1 MPVRHTR
8 RALLTTLSSLLL
20 AAALP
25 RSARAALGRRRGPH
39 PDPRPGIDASR
50 VLPDS
55 ALADWPDALP
65 AFAAVRGIP
74 QIVDGIRCNCG
85 CAGKPGFY
93 SLLSCY
99 EADGMARHCPI
110 CQGQAKLA
118 LRLHGAGKT
127 LDEIRAA
134 IDARYS

>member
-1 MPVRHTR
+1 MSDQPNR
-8 RALLTTLSSLLL
+8 RTALATLSSLLL

-25 RSARAALGRRRGPH
+25 RSARAALSRRGGPH
-39 PDPRPGIDASR
+39 PVPRPGIDAAH

-65 AFAAVRGIP
+65 AFAAAREIP
-74 QIVDGIRCNCG
+74 AVLDGIRCNCG
-85 CAGKPGFY
+85 CAGQPGFY

-99 EADGMARHCPI
+99 EADGMARHCAI

-118 LRLHGAGKT
+118 FRLHRSGKS

-134 IDARYS
+134 IDARYG

>member
-1 MPVRHTR
+1 MPTRATR
-8 RALLTTLSSLLL
+8 RTFVTLIGALLLGLT
-20 AAALP
+20 P
-25 RSARAALGRRRGPH
+25 RRVRAAGARRAPGH
-39 PDPRPGIDASR
+39 PTPRPGIDASK

-65 AFAAVRGIP
+65 AFVAAREIP
-74 QIVDGIRCNCG
+74 QVLDGIRCNCG
-85 CAGKPGFY
+85 CAGLPGFY

-99 EADGMARHCPI
+99 ESEGMARHCPI

-118 LRLHGAGKT
+118 LRLHRAGKS